1 MTITLHHELSKDDLF
16 ALLAEADFS
25 APEKR
30 RVLELLFPSRNYTDN
45 ARLVADIA
53 DFIYKS

>member
-1 MTITLHHELSKDDLF
+1 MTITLQHELSKDDLF

-45 ARLVADIA
+45 ARLLADIA
-53 DFIYKS
+53 DFIFTH